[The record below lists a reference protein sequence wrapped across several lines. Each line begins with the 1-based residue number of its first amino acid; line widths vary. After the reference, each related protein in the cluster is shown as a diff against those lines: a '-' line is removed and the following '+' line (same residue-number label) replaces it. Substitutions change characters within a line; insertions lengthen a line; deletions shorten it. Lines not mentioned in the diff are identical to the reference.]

1 MRPSEPPLI
10 TSAQIRERIG
20 LLAKQLD
27 EDYTG
32 LSPILIPVLKGGL
45 HFGSDLSRALSVP
58 VEIDFIRARSYDGTQ
73 PSGSVEFLVTPT
85 IPLHDRH
92 VLIIED
98 ILDTG
103 RTAAAI
109 FERLRV
115 DEPSSL
121 KFCTLLDKPSR
132 RVVEL
137 DADYVG
143 FEIDDHFVVGYGLDY
158 EEAYRGLPDVH
169 ILIPD

>member
-45 HFGSDLSRALSVP
+45 HFGSDLSRALNIP
-58 VEIDFIRARSYDGTQ
+58 IEIDFIRARSYVGTQ
-73 PSGSVEFLVTPT
+73 PLGPVEFLVTPT
-85 IPLHDRH
+85 IPLRERH
-92 VLIIED
+92 VIIVED

-103 RTAAAI
+103 RTATAI
-109 FERLRV
+109 FERLQA
-115 DEPSSL
+115 DNPASL

-132 RVVEL
+132 RQVQVK
-137 DADYVG
+137 ADYVG